1 MNNNFI
7 DDEEKMR
14 DFKLL
19 TKTEFLNFY
28 TYLSEEEYNNT
39 YELLKGKKTKKNII
53 TEDVKIW
60 K

>member
-53 TEDVKIW
+53 TEDVKI
-60 K
+60 

>member
-7 DDEEKMR
+7 DDEEKMK

-39 YELLKGKKTKKNII
+39 YELLKCKKNK
-53 TEDVKIW
+53 KIL
-60 K
+60 